1 MACIY
6 QTQLTS
12 IFFSI
17 KTHFFLLLIIINS
30 ASSQQILNTEST
42 SNQATTED
50 CNNRWIYIRN
60 LPSRFNLDL
69 LTNCSEYPLFDD
81 FCPYLANHG
90 LGQKTHIKSR
100 SWYRTDSLLL
110 ELIFHRRILE
120 YPCLTDD
127 PNVANAIFLPY
138 YAAID
143 SLRYLYGPD
152 VNSSFLHGME
162 LFEFLQSD
170 EPGIWKR
177 RMGHDHFLVMAR
189 PAWDFSQPLD
199 NDPPIWGTSFLE
211 LPEFYNVTALVPEG
225 RAWPWQEHAVP
236 YPTSFHPPNLACFE
250 AWIQRVKR
258 SRRTS
263 LMLFA
268 GGGGIGST
276 PNIRRSIRNECDNGK
291 VTIKSNSSSSFNV
304 LESNGMYSKICDI
317 VDCSNG
323 ICEHDPIRYMRP
335 MLQATFCLQPPGDTP
350 TRRSTFDAITAGCI
364 PVFFEELSA
373 KMQYRWH
380 LPEEKY
386 AEFSVFIPKEEVVFK
401 GLKILDVLMGI
412 PKSEVR
418 RMRQSVL
425 ELIPRVMYRRHGS
438 SLGLRTKKDAF
449 DTAIDGTLQTIKD
462 KLANML
468 DH

>member
-1 MACIY
+1 MAY
-6 QTQLTS
+6 L
-12 IFFSI
+12 
-17 KTHFFLLLIIINS
+17 THFILLLLVNL
-30 ASSQQILNTEST
+30 ASSQQISNTESSSST
-42 SNQATTED
+42 TTNPTTTED

-69 LTNCSEYPLFDD
+69 LTNCSEYPIFDN

-90 LGQKTHIKSR
+90 LGQKTHTKSR
-100 SWYRTDSLLL
+100 SWYRTDPLLL

-120 YPCLTDD
+120 YPCLTND
-127 PNVANAIFLPY
+127 PNVANAVFLPY
-138 YAAID
+138 YGAID
-143 SLRYLYGPD
+143 SLKYLYGPD
-152 VNSSFLHGME
+152 VNSSFQHGMG
-162 LFEFLQSD
+162 LFDFLQSD
-170 EPGIWKR
+170 EPGIWSR
-177 RMGHDHFLVMAR
+177 HMGYDHFLVMSR
-189 PAWDFSQPLD
+189 PAWDFCQPLD

-211 LPEFYNVTALVPEG
+211 LPEFYNVTVLVPEG

-250 AWIQRVKR
+250 AWIQRVRR
-258 SRRTS
+258 SRRVS

-268 GGGGIGST
+268 GGGGIGAS
-276 PNIRRSIRNECDNGK
+276 PNIRRSIRTECENANTSMTIDNTG
-291 VTIKSNSSSSFNV
+291 
-304 LESNGMYSKICDI
+304 YSQICHI

-364 PVFFEELSA
+364 PVFFEEMSA
-373 KMQYRWH
+373 RSQYRWH

-386 AEFSVFIPKEEVVFK
+386 PEFSVFIPKEEVVFK

-412 PKSEVR
+412 PRSEVR
-418 RMRQSVL
+418 KMRESVI
-425 ELIPRVMYRRHGS
+425 ELIPRVIYRRHGS

-449 DTAIDGTLQTIKD
+449 DTAIDGALQTIKD
-462 KLANML
+462 KLNDL
-468 DH
+468 SEQ